1 MNFYSYTT
9 ETPNTPGL
17 SDEPLGSSG
26 RSIDRDLKTVRGAVN
41 RMKRTWPDKSF
52 KVFSFTNFYDDK
64 TFRLVHTHRA

>member
-17 SDEPLGSSG
+17 ADEPLGSGG
-26 RSIDRDLKTVRGAVN
+26 RSIVRDLKTVRGAVN
-41 RMKRTWPDKSF
+41 RMKQTWPDKSF

-64 TFRLVHTHRA
+64 TFRLVHTHRV

>member
-17 SDEPLGSSG
+17 ADEPLGSGG

-41 RMKRTWPDKSF
+41 RMKQTWPDKSF
-52 KVFSFTNFYDDK
+52 KVFAFTNFYDDK